1 VKQIRWKEK
10 PRTQNCCSAGWLR
23 DRRTLP
29 PHITGLSALAL
40 VLVTASLSA
49 AQTPVTLSGRVV
61 TAANQAGVFGVTLEL
76 GPRSRVITGQDGE
89 FQFRG
94 IAPGSYTLSV
104 IGLGY
109 ARQQIPLQLDA
120 DTTIVIELA
129 RAPVV
134 LDTLAI
140 LGRTITVDGR
150 VEDKATGIALLD
162 VEVIATPPDRRAVTD
177 RAGRFKLD
185 RMPAGSPITVNV
197 RELGYQWP
205 TFTIVSDRDTTLEF
219 VLEPDSVAAA
229 VIAEQKQAIG
239 ERAGDLRYPFD
250 SVIDREELLRS
261 RNGSVKDALERI
273 LGKARMARV
282 ACVVINERMSR
293 DFLLETMSPDRLEY
307 IDVLWFGPTR
317 RLLMVRV
324 YTREFFAQLIGGRDL
339 VSQEAIA
346 HAMHTG
352 ECR

>member
-1 VKQIRWKEK
+1 M
-10 PRTQNCCSAGWLR
+10 L
-23 DRRTLP
+23 
-29 PHITGLSALAL
+29 
-40 VLVTASLSA
+40 TATLSA
-49 AQTPVTLSGRVV
+49 AQAPVTLSGRVV
-61 TAANQAGVFGVTLEL
+61 TAGNPAGVSGVTLEL
-76 GPRSRVITGQDGE
+76 GPRTRVITDQEGE

-109 ARQQIPLQLDA
+109 ARQQIPLQMNA
-120 DTTIVIELA
+120 DTAIIIELT

-140 LGRTITVDGR
+140 LGRTIRVGGR
-150 VEDKATGIALLD
+150 VKDKATGIALLD
-162 VEVIATPPDRRAVTD
+162 VEVLATPPDRRTVTD
-177 RAGRFKLD
+177 RAGRFTLD
-185 RMPAGSPITVNV
+185 RMPAGAPITVNV

-205 TFTIVSDRDTTLEF
+205 TVTIVSDRDTTLEL

-239 ERAGDLRYPFD
+239 ERAGDMRYAWD

-293 DFLLETMSPDRLEY
+293 DFLLETMPPDRLEY
-307 IDVLWFGPTR
+307 IDVLWYGPTR
-317 RLLMVRV
+317 RQLMVRV

-339 VSQEAIA
+339 VSQEVIA
-346 HAMHTG
+346 DAMHTG